1 MCSEKMYLQWCTF
14 RAETLSA
21 WQKKASSTTSC
32 TVVAFSLSSKL
43 QHTAFVWL
51 NYFSMD
57 LIAVNNHINKYS
69 ERFRHTHCQNVHI
82 AASFLQTWMLEMQY
96 VKMVMGIAGCV
107 RTEGK
112 HGANNVY
119 VALIRSFVE
128 TRQINLLAFSSK
140 TFFLCVFKR
149 MGPLSQIHFISFG
162 SLLCISHFYWKKN
175 LLLHK
180 QVMQTNIRYFF
191 KQRKWK
197 WWPSIL
203 THLFQHFVSLGQL

>member
-1 MCSEKMYLQWCTF
+1 
-14 RAETLSA
+14 
-21 WQKKASSTTSC
+21 
-32 TVVAFSLSSKL
+32 
-43 QHTAFVWL
+43 
-51 NYFSMD
+51 
-57 LIAVNNHINKYS
+57 
-69 ERFRHTHCQNVHI
+69 
-82 AASFLQTWMLEMQY
+82 MQY

-162 SLLCISHFYWKKN
+162 SLLGISHFYWKK
-175 LLLHK
+175 K
-180 QVMQTNIRYFF
+180 TTFAQTGNANQYKVFF
-191 KQRKWK
+191 
-197 WWPSIL
+197 
-203 THLFQHFVSLGQL
+203 